1 MGVNARGHGSTRAVD
16 RHRVPGRVPRAS
28 ETAAAPRRTAPHV
41 PAGCESPYGDRLP
54 GGVARPRGWAAC
66 GIAGRTVQVR
76 VDALLSAQLASNY
89 KPGPVMYLTALRLL
103 ECEPAESGMVAAL
116 RRRLARFS

>member
-1 MGVNARGHGSTRAVD
+1 
-16 RHRVPGRVPRAS
+16 
-28 ETAAAPRRTAPHV
+28 
-41 PAGCESPYGDRLP
+41 
-54 GGVARPRGWAAC
+54 
-66 GIAGRTVQVR
+66 VR